1 LVRPSGLV
9 EANKM
14 EKIKTCPSTPP
25 ILPLCRISENHGKS
39 QPTISARLV
48 APAPSL
54 RHIDG
59 VLSQTV
65 LDMWSQG
72 QGGAPIVVAVVRSS
86 NSSRRNSPP
95 PDLGQNRQRRLPRP
109 LHGRLLLRRLRHHQ
123 RRDHLLVR
131 ASCRLRRRCPR
142 WLCRRASTDAPA
154 RAWSWKGATS
164 SGRPPPWSLP
174 SPSIS
179 SGWGTPR
186 SRRPSLLVE
195 ATLPAA
201 SMEDRG
207 WSEEGDT
214 GAWSCRQAR
223 AAPAPPPLTP
233 RRPPAEPATIS
244 REAPGM
250 RALPQSYYK
259 TSSFPQYYYH

>member
-1 LVRPSGLV
+1 VEPRSGQSSNRGGGAAELQQQP
-9 EANKM
+9 
-14 EKIKTCPSTPP
+14 EKI
-25 ILPLCRISENHGKS
+25 
-39 QPTISARLV
+39 
-48 APAPSL
+48 
-54 RHIDG
+54 
-59 VLSQTV
+59 
-65 LDMWSQG
+65 
-72 QGGAPIVVAVVRSS
+72 
-86 NSSRRNSPP
+86 SPQ
-95 PDLGQNRQRRLPRP
+95 DLGQSRHPQHQRRLPRP
-109 LHGRLLLRRLRHHQ
+109 FRGRLLLRRLRHHQ

-131 ASCRLRRRCPR
+131 ASYRLRRRCPR

-154 RAWSWKGATS
+154 RAWSWQGATS

-186 SRRPSLLVE
+186 SRQTMHQPRPSLLFE

-201 SMEDRG
+201 SMEDRI
-207 WSEEGDT
+207 WSGERDT

-250 RALPQSYYK
+250 HALPQSYSK